1 MHTPSHPMKAFE
13 LLGTAGI
20 EDLHLKQLPLPTPAA
35 GEVLV
40 KVRALSISPVDVKTA
55 YGHGVYSSLKDA
67 QPLIPGWDIS
77 GEVVSTGSELL
88 DFMPGDEVFGLVNF
102 PGHGRAYAEYVAV
115 PARHLA
121 HKPNNI
127 SHAEAAATPLAGLA
141 AWQALVTNA
150 HVQAGQRVLI
160 HAAAGGVGHF
170 AVQLAKELGAYVIGT
185 SSAAKRVFVLSLGA
199 DAHVDYT
206 QQRFEDVVPP
216 VDVVLDTIG
225 GDTTRRSL
233 AVLKPGGTL
242 ISLPIGLSPDLLEE
256 ARARQVRG
264 QHFLV
269 VSNGDDMHQLATRL
283 AAGTLHTHVSR
294 TWPFEHLPDA
304 LRQVEGG
311 HTQGKIS
318 VLLD

>member
-1 MHTPSHPMKAFE
+1 MKAFQ
-13 LLGTAGI
+13 LMGTAGI
-20 EDLHLKQLPLPTPAA
+20 EDLHLTQLPLPTPAA

-55 YGHGVYSSLKDA
+55 HGHGVYSSLKDA
-67 QPLIPGWDIS
+67 QPLILGWDIS

-88 DFMPGDEVFGLVNF
+88 DFVPGDEVFGLVNF

-121 HKPNNI
+121 HKPTNI

-199 DAHVDYT
+199 DMHVDYT

-225 GDTTRRSL
+225 GDTMRRSL

>member
-1 MHTPSHPMKAFE
+1 MKAFQ
-13 LLGTAGI
+13 LMGTAGI
-20 EDLHLKQLPLPTPAA
+20 EDLHLTQLPLPTPAA

-40 KVRALSISPVDVKTA
+40 KVRALSINPVDVKTA
-55 YGHGVYSSLKDA
+55 HGHGVYSSLKDA

-88 DFMPGDEVFGLVNF
+88 DFIPGDEVFGLVNF

-121 HKPNNI
+121 HKPTNI

-225 GDTTRRSL
+225 GETTRRSL

-283 AAGTLHTHVSR
+283 AAGMLHTHVSR

>member
-1 MHTPSHPMKAFE
+1 MKAFQ
-13 LLGTAGI
+13 LMGTAGI
-20 EDLHLKQLPLPTPAA
+20 EDLHLTQLPLPTPAA

-55 YGHGVYSSLKDA
+55 HGHGVYSSLKDA

-121 HKPNNI
+121 HKPTNI

-141 AWQALVTNA
+141 AWQALITNA

-199 DAHVDYT
+199 DMHVDYT

-225 GDTTRRSL
+225 GETTRRSL